1 MTLNFRLFF
10 VFVMAFIL
18 MIFPLPHLMMGF
30 RPPVIL
36 LLVLYIQYFLPQYF
50 NTTALLL
57 IGLCMDVLLSTVIGE
72 HAFALLLTTWIA
84 SGKSRRFA
92 FFSMGQ
98 QMMLISILCFI
109 YQLIIFLIDA
119 FLGYHHGIWSMAGA
133 AFLSMLAWPWIRIFA
148 DSALLMR
155 RV

>member
-1 MTLNFRLFF
+1 MTLNFRLFIAF
-10 VFVMAFIL
+10 VIAFIL
-18 MIFPLPHLMMGF
+18 MILPLPHLIMGF

-84 SGKSRRFA
+84 SGKARRFA

-98 QMMLISILCFI
+98 QIMLISILCFI
-109 YQLIIFLIDA
+109 YQLSIFLIDA
-119 FLGYHHGIWSMAGA
+119 FLGYHNGTCGMAGA
-133 AFLSMLAWPWIRIFA
+133 ALLSMLAWPCIRIFA

-155 RV
+155 RA

>member
-1 MTLNFRLFF
+1 
-10 VFVMAFIL
+10 
-18 MIFPLPHLMMGF
+18 MGF

-84 SGKSRRFA
+84 SGKARRFA

-98 QMMLISILCFI
+98 QIMLISILCFI
-109 YQLIIFLIDA
+109 YQLSIFLIDA
-119 FLGYHHGIWSMAGA
+119 FLGYHNGTWGMAGA
-133 AFLSMLAWPWIRIFA
+133 ALLSMLAWPWIRIFA

-155 RV
+155 RA